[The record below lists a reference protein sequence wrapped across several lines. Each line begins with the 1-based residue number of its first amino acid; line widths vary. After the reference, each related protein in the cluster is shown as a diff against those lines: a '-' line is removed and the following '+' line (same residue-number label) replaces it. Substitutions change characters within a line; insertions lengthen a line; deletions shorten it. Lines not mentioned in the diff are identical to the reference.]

1 MEENSNKTLKV
12 HSVKT
17 NAIFNGLY
25 QILTFLT
32 PLITTPYISR
42 VLDPSYLGQYSY
54 YAALVSIFTMVANY
68 GFNDYGTKKI
78 AEVRDD
84 VKKKSIV
91 FFNIMLTKGLLSFMC
106 IAIYIPFCFLYSN
119 DETSLFM
126 MLIMLGNIIAILIDP
141 VFLFQGEENFISIAI
156 RNSIIKILT
165 VICFFIFVKSNQDI
179 LIYTFIMSISYVL
192 SSSIIYF
199 SFRKNSFVKINK
211 IDLHPVFYL
220 KEAFPYFIPALATS
234 LYTNLNS
241 VLLGAIGNDNTQ
253 NGYYSQAMKFINLLT
268 ALINSLSI
276 VLLARVSYLTK
287 RGDEEQIKQKTKLSF
302 ECFFALALPCSL
314 GMASINSFL
323 LPAFLT
329 DKYLGSIDVLYLL
342 CPVVVFSPLNSL
354 LGNIYYRPNNKIWTH
369 TIVMLSSSIL
379 NILLNLLLIGYF
391 NLGAIGCGIATLTT
405 EFIQIPFLL
414 FFARNKLNLKEIF
427 ISAIKPLI
435 ASSLMFV
442 TVFLT
447 GYFVYTKINDWLL
460 IFILLVIGISVYAI
474 ISIILKDKFTIY
486 ILNYIK
492 SILSNITSKFKKKNN
507 K

>member
-1 MEENSNKTLKV
+1 
-12 HSVKT
+12 
-17 NAIFNGLY
+17 
-25 QILTFLT
+25 
-32 PLITTPYISR
+32 
-42 VLDPSYLGQYSY
+42 
-54 YAALVSIFTMVANY
+54 MVANY

-302 ECFFALALPCSL
+302 ECFFALALKTIPFAIAFLAVYKFSL
-314 GMASINSFL
+314 SFDAVCAAYGIQYIRCRL
-323 LPAFLT
+323 CHFGAVFQLDSVDVPFLDSGYLHAQFFRREEAGNDGSLVDPAFVRRA
-329 DKYLGSIDVLYLL
+329 DCLG
-342 CPVVVFSPLNSL
+342 
-354 LGNIYYRPNNKIWTH
+354 KIH
-369 TIVMLSSSIL
+369 
-379 NILLNLLLIGYF
+379 
-391 NLGAIGCGIATLTT
+391 C
-405 EFIQIPFLL
+405 LL
-414 FFARNKLNLKEIF
+414 FADVCQSFAHFCLF
-427 ISAIKPLI
+427 A
-435 ASSLMFV
+435 
-442 TVFLT
+442 
-447 GYFVYTKINDWLL
+447 Y
-460 IFILLVIGISVYAI
+460 GIRSGLAAG
-474 ISIILKDKFTIY
+474 
-486 ILNYIK
+486 
-492 SILSNITSKFKKKNN
+492 
-507 K
+507 